1 MQYEST
7 FNAIDNILRNE
18 AGCSTE
24 LDYIEQT
31 SWLLFLKYL
40 DDLEAEREMN
50 AHMAG
55 KDYKR
60 LITGFMRWSQWAAPK
75 KADGTP
81 DDINCMTG
89 PDLQQFVD
97 TKLFPELRKFQTTAS
112 SANTLEYKIGEIFA
126 ELRNKITSGYN
137 LREIINLVDSLHFQ
151 SAQDKH
157 EMTLLYE
164 SKIQR
169 MGNAGRNGG
178 EYYTP
183 RPLIRTIVKVVDPKI
198 GETVY
203 DPACGSAGFLC
214 EAFAYMS
221 QKIKSSNDNKILQ
234 EKTFFGKE
242 KKPLP
247 YIIATM
253 NMIFHGVQ
261 APNIIR
267 GNTLAENMAQ
277 VQEKDRKDVIL
288 ANPPFGGSERGEVLQ
303 NFDLRTSETAYMFMQ
318 HFIKMLKAG
327 GRAGIVIKNT
337 FLSNGDAAQL
347 RKVLLEQCN
356 LHTILDL
363 PSGVF
368 QGAGVKTV
376 VLFFDK
382 GKPTKKIW
390 YYQLNPGRN
399 LGKTNALNE
408 EDLADFLMLQK
419 TKADSENSWSIDVS
433 KLGNDCDLSVKN
445 PNKVEEVD
453 ERSAAEIIGSLRYF
467 NEGAKAL
474 LDELRESYQHYQT
487 ESMNA
492 MRRKTSWMFKKI
504 GQVCDIINGFAFKS
518 NEYVSEGIR
527 VIRIMNVQKG
537 FVEDKE
543 PKYYPKSTELEL
555 RRYLLK
561 ENDLL
566 LSLTGNVG
574 RVALLNG
581 RFLPAYL
588 NQRVA
593 CLRIKSEKELDK
605 SFLFHYLNSNLF
617 ENDCIKS
624 SRGAAQKNMSTVWL
638 ASYLIPV
645 PPLAE
650 QISIVSHLDSVI
662 SQIERIT
669 ENLRIMLE
677 ECDTLKQ
684 AMLREVFE

>member
-1 MQYEST
+1 MQYESI

-50 AHMAG
+50 AQMAG
-55 KDYKR
+55 KEYKR
-60 LITGFMRWSQWAAPK
+60 IITGFLRWTQWAAPK

-97 TKLFPELRKFQTTAS
+97 TKLFPELRQFQTTAS

-137 LREIINLVDSLHFQ
+137 LREVINLIDSLHFQ
-151 SAQDKH
+151 SAEDKH
-157 EMTLLYE
+157 EMTVLYE
-164 SKIQR
+164 SKIAR

-214 EAFAYMS
+214 EAFAYMEK
-221 QKIKSSNDNKILQ
+221 KIKGTQDNKILQ
-234 EKTFFGKE
+234 ERTFFGKE

-253 NMIFHGVQ
+253 NMIFHGVA
-261 APNIIR
+261 APNVIR

-288 ANPPFGGSERGEVLQ
+288 ANPPFGASERGEVRQ
-303 NFDLRTSETAYMFMQ
+303 NFDIPTSESAYMFMQ

-337 FLSNGDAAQL
+337 FLSNSDASAL
-347 RKVLLEQCN
+347 RKLLLEQCN
-356 LHTILDL
+356 LHTVLDL

-382 GKPTKKIW
+382 GTPTKKIW

-408 EDLADFLMLQK
+408 DDMADFLALQK
-419 TKADSENSWSIDVS
+419 IKADSENSWSIDVS
-433 KLGNDCDLSVKN
+433 ALGEDCDLSVKN

-453 ERSAAEIIGSLRYF
+453 ERTSKEIANSLVEL
-467 NEGAKAL
+467 NSESKAL
-474 LDELRESYQHYQT
+474 LDE
-487 ESMNA
+487 
-492 MRRKTSWMFKKI
+492 
-504 GQVCDIINGFAFKS
+504 
-518 NEYVSEGIR
+518 
-527 VIRIMNVQKG
+527 IMNM
-537 FVEDKE
+537 
-543 PKYYPKSTELEL
+543 
-555 RRYLLK
+555 
-561 ENDLL
+561 
-566 LSLTGNVG
+566 
-574 RVALLNG
+574 
-581 RFLPAYL
+581 
-588 NQRVA
+588 
-593 CLRIKSEKELDK
+593 I
-605 SFLFHYLNSNLF
+605 
-617 ENDCIKS
+617 
-624 SRGAAQKNMSTVWL
+624 
-638 ASYLIPV
+638 
-645 PPLAE
+645 
-650 QISIVSHLDSVI
+650 
-662 SQIERIT
+662 
-669 ENLRIMLE
+669 
-677 ECDTLKQ
+677 
-684 AMLREVFE
+684 